1 MSIQSAHRSNDENT
15 RPHSGSASSRE
26 ADLGSAPIGSLLFKL
41 ALPAIAAQIINVLYN
56 MVDRMYIGHIPD
68 IGPSALTGVGVTMP
82 IIMCISAFAALAAMG
97 GAPQASILMGK
108 GDKDSAEKVLG
119 NCTFMLTVISLV
131 LTALFLGFG
140 RPILLM
146 FGASEKTILYAWNY
160 MKIYVCGTFFVQMA
174 LGLNAFINAQG
185 YAKTGMI
192 TVAIGALCN
201 IILDPIFIF
210 GLHLDVRGAAL
221 ATILSQGI
229 SCIWILRFLTGT
241 HSTLRIRLRNLRPQ
255 KKFILPCLALGL
267 APFIMQFTE
276 SALSISFNTSLLKY
290 GGDTAVGAMTMGP
303 AAGAILGA
311 VFGLVSFKDA
321 LSGLGH
327 DRRVLPDQ
335 SAEYLCA
342 VRCHARAHGIL
353 RRSDLQGAALD
364 RPQGGWSYFIGALS
378 APLLNT
384 LFFMG
389 YIVLVLYNTEFI
401 QSKVADLG
409 AVNSADVR
417 GTARRRAGSDRSNR
431 MLRGRRRLS
440 LVRSRP
446 SSVHAHRQK
455 RPRQPKRKINNGI
468 PGRSIQA
475 APGMCH
481 LKGEKNGKTKLEAG
495 QYAQSCPGGHGE
507 LRGQGGKAEYHHDRV
522 GGHGVHQ
529 SADGVDL
536 GPSVTVFLRYY
547 RENR

>member
-290 GGDTAVGAMTMGP
+290 GGDTAVGAMT
-303 AAGAILGA
+303 ILSS
-311 VFGLVSFKDA
+311 VMQFSMLP
-321 LSGLGH
+321 LQGLG
-327 DRRVLPDQ
+327 
-335 SAEYLCA
+335 
-342 VRCHARAHGIL
+342 
-353 RRSDLQGAALD
+353 QGAQPIISFNYGAKNID
-364 RPQGGWSYFIGALS
+364 RVKKAFHLLLRSAACYSTLLWLLCMLVPQIFIS
-378 APLLNT
+378 IFT
-384 LFFMG
+384 
-389 YIVLVLYNTEFI
+389 
-401 QSKVADLG
+401 SDADLASYTIWALRIYM
-409 AVNSADVR
+409 AVVFIFGIQIACQMTFISLGRAKDSIIVAIVRKFVLLLPLIYLMPHVVSDPTTGVYMAEPIADVIAV
-417 GTARRRAGSDRSNR
+417 TFTCILFA
-431 MLRGRRRLS
+431 
-440 LVRSRP
+440 V
-446 SSVHAHRQK
+446 QFK
-455 RPRQPKRKINNGI
+455 
-468 PGRSIQA
+468 
-475 APGMCH
+475 
-481 LKGEKNGKTKLEAG
+481 
-495 QYAQSCPGGHGE
+495 
-507 LRGQGGKAEYHHDRV
+507 KALAEIR
-522 GGHGVHQ
+522 
-529 SADGVDL
+529 
-536 GPSVTVFLRYY
+536 
-547 RENR
+547 